1 MLYRKN
7 VGSEEGWGRVLLGAL
22 IVAGSLTQLGTT
34 PLGLAL
40 VASGVFTAL
49 TGLFGYCPA
58 CAMVGRKLP
67 QGGPR

>member
-7 VGSEEGWGRVLLGAL
+7 VGSMEAWGRVLLGAL
-22 IVAGSLTQLGTT
+22 IVAGSLMQLGTT

-40 VASGVFTAL
+40 AASGVFTAL

-67 QGGPR
+67 RDGSR